1 MPTKHKAKPRG
12 RPRKKPVHRHH
23 CGGNLFTVLKNAP
36 ALAKALAQALAI
48 KTAKKSAIPL
58 AAGATG
64 YYHGRKAPRAIGYV

>member
-1 MPTKHKAKPRG
+1 MPTARKHKARG
-12 RPRKKPVHRHH
+12 RPRKKPVHHHH

-48 KTAKKSAIPL
+48 KTAKKTALPL

-64 YYHGRKAPRAIGYV
+64 YYHGRTAPRRMYI